1 MILHLS
7 QSLAKRLKCS
17 LSYQESK
24 IAQPGNPDAWSA
36 DLFRVPR
43 AGTHAL
49 VMHDA
54 SLWPII
60 IPLHECRTY
69 HAFLKAL
76 LIHIELSYALAG
88 REFDGANVTV
98 MATKRSNRSIIG
110 SMNSAIYLVTS
121 RVEGALAAGEEINW
135 SEIQA
140 DLSQTPFM
148 SLEGLFPYKAWVRV
162 ARLHEPPT

>member
-7 QSLAKRLKCS
+7 QALAKRLKCS

-24 IAQPGNPDAWSA
+24 IAQPGRPDAWSA

-43 AGTHAL
+43 AGAHAL

-60 IPLHECRTY
+60 IPLQECPTY
-69 HAFLKAL
+69 HTFLKAL
-76 LIHIELSYALAG
+76 LIHIELSYAFVG
-88 REFDGANVTV
+88 REFDGADVTV
-98 MATKRSNRSIIG
+98 VATKRCNRSIIG
-110 SMNSAIYLVTS
+110 SMNNAIYLVTS
-121 RVEGALAAGEEINW
+121 RVEGAMTAGEEINW
-135 SEIQA
+135 SDIQS

-148 SLEGLFPYKAWVRV
+148 SLEGFFPYKAWARV
-162 ARLHEPPT
+162 AHLHESPP

>member
-7 QSLAKRLKCS
+7 QALAKRLKCS
-17 LSYQESK
+17 LSYQDNK
-24 IAQPGNPDAWSA
+24 IAQPGRPDAWSA

-60 IPLHECRTY
+60 IPLQECRTY
-69 HAFLKAL
+69 HTFLQAL
-76 LIHIELSYALAG
+76 LIHIEMSYAAVG

-98 MATKRSNRSIIG
+98 VATKRSNRSIIG
-110 SMNSAIYLVTS
+110 SMNNAIYLVTS
-121 RVEGALAAGEEINW
+121 RVEYVMASGEAINW
-135 SEIQA
+135 ADIQA
-140 DLSQTPFM
+140 NLSQTPFM
-148 SLEGLFPYKAWVRV
+148 SLEGFFPYKAWARV
-162 ARLHEPPT
+162 AHQTEPQR